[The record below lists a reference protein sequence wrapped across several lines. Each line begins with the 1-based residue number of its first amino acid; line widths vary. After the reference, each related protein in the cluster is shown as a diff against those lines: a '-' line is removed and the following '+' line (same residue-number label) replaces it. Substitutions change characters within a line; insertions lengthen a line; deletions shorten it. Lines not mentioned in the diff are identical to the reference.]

1 VSGSTATLNGGL
13 LSAILT
19 GGTLGCRL
27 NFIKAF
33 VDTQTS
39 SGFGGMIHCTG
50 TGPALLNLDGSKF
63 MTITSN
69 LDGGLFYL
77 NMTDTITLQ
86 GKANTHIDTTT
97 SKTGSGGVAYLSSL
111 GNVFAEFV
119 GSSSKISTSTANKNG
134 GGFYLDGQGINTLN
148 I

>member
-1 VSGSTATLNGGL
+1 M
-13 LSAILT
+13 ILT
-19 GGTLGCRL
+19 GGTLGCTL

-39 SGFGGMIHCTG
+39 SGLGGMIHCTG

-77 NMTDTITLQ
+77 SMTDTITLQ
-86 GKANTHIDTTT
+86 GKANTVIDTTT

-111 GNVFAEFV
+111 ADVFGEFV
-119 GSSSKISTSTANKNG
+119 GTSSISTSTANKNG
-134 GGFYLDGQGINTLN
+134 GAFYLDGQGINTLN